1 MSYQKSAAGP
11 GRNPTN
17 ADWRKRLVGFLFAFA
32 ISVLTLRAR
41 WVLAPWL
48 SDQPVLILFI
58 LPIIFSAYVG
68 GLWPGLLSIAIC
80 GGGTWYILF
89 PTVHYPQFSKNS
101 VDFWQWV
108 VLLIIGTVVCLLVEA
123 LHRARARAEAARR
136 QLAESQTHYHSLVD
150 QVPAG
155 IFRTDASGRYVFV
168 NRFFCQ
174 LCGSSPEY
182 FLGKLPAE
190 VASACGQHPAGT
202 AEQHD
207 RIMGAGKTIEVM
219 EEFVSQD
226 GRKLHLHLIETPIF
240 DPRGQV
246 VGSQGILFDVTQR
259 KQEAET
265 LAQSVALLRTTT
277 EATINGLLVVD
288 NNHRITIFNSRFL
301 EIFDITRNL
310 AESGDA
316 TAVAE
321 LAQTQVSDSDVFLHR
336 IQEVLAKPEESSF
349 DILTLKNGRVIER
362 VSHPQKLDDRII
374 GRVWSFRDVTDQRRA
389 EQAVVEREQLL
400 RQVIDL
406 VPHFIFAKDSQSR
419 LLLANRAMAE
429 SSGLTVEQMTG
440 RSDIEFAADLL
451 EAKAFIRDDRDV
463 MESGRP
469 KFIPEE
475 RFTRKDGRVLT
486 LETYKIP
493 VTNPVRN
500 GPSLLGVA
508 VDITERRA
516 AEQQLKQ
523 MAVMLESSDEAISS
537 INLAGVITSWNRGAE
552 TVFGYSA
559 PEIIGSPDQRLYLPD
574 QLAERE
580 RVLDQIG
587 RGEGFKR
594 LQTERLR
601 KDGKRIRIVAT
612 ISPLRDARGIVVGA
626 ATIATD
632 VTRQQLLEEQLRQ
645 SQKMEAIGQL
655 AGGVAHDFN
664 NILAVIQMQIEL
676 AHMDS
681 PFTSAQEACLQ
692 EIETAAKRGANLTRQ
707 LLLFSRRQRLQPR
720 EVDLGDAIINM
731 TKMLRRILGEDIR
744 IQFKYASQPLF
755 VHADAGMIDQ
765 VLMNLTLNSRD
776 AMPHGGHLIIETTAV
791 EMDELAVMQSS
802 EARPGSFVRL
812 SISDTG
818 CGIPHEILPRIFEP
832 FFTTKDVGKGTGL
845 GLATVF
851 SIVQQHQGWI
861 NVSSEPGCGTTF
873 DIYFPRLLKNPAQ
886 IEDAP
891 AALTAIPSGHET
903 ILLVEDDD
911 SLRASVQRCLTGLGY
926 RLLEAATGVAAL
938 RIWQDHQQQIDLLV
952 SDLVMPDGMSGKE
965 LGEQLRLNKPELK
978 IIFVSGYSADL
989 LTGDIQRDPRVKFLA
1004 KPFPAQ
1010 TLAQTVRASLDQK

>member
-1 MSYQKSAAGP
+1 MSYEKSAAGP
-11 GRNPTN
+11 GRNPTD
-17 ADWRKRLVGFLFAFA
+17 ADWRKRLVGLLFAIA
-32 ISVLTLRAR
+32 ISVLTLQARRA
-41 WVLAPWL
+41 LTPWL
-48 SDQPVLILFI
+48 YDQPVLIFFI
-58 LPIIFSAYVG
+58 LPIFFSACVG
-68 GLWPGLLSIAIC
+68 GLWAGLLSTAIC
-80 GGGTWYILF
+80 GWGTSYFLF
-89 PTVHYPQFSKNS
+89 PKVHDPLFSQNS
-101 VDFWQWV
+101 AGFWQWV
-108 VLLIIGTVVCLLVEA
+108 VLIIIGALVCLLAEA
-123 LHRARARAEAARR
+123 MHRARARTEATCR
-136 QLAESQTHYHSLVD
+136 QLAESQALYHSLVD

-155 IFRTDASGRYVFV
+155 IFRKDATGRYVFV

-174 LCGSSPEY
+174 LWGCPSEY

-190 VASACGQHPAGT
+190 LAPACGQLPAGT

-207 RIMGAGKTIEVM
+207 QIMRTDKTIEVM
-219 EEFVSQD
+219 EDFTLQD
-226 GRKLHLHLIETPIF
+226 GRKLHLHLIEWPVF
-240 DPRGQV
+240 GPHGQV

-259 KQEAET
+259 KLDAEA
-265 LAQSVALLRTTT
+265 LARSVALLRTTT
-277 EATINGLLVVD
+277 EATINGLLVED
-288 NNHRITIFNSRFL
+288 NNHRITIFNSRIL
-301 EIFDITRNL
+301 EIMDIPRNL
-310 AESGDA
+310 AESADA

-321 LAQTQVSDSDVFLHR
+321 LAKTRVSDPEAFLRR
-336 IQEVLAKPEESSF
+336 IQEVVAKPQLPSF

-362 VSHPQKLDDRII
+362 VSHPQQLGDKII
-374 GRVWSFRDVTDQRRA
+374 GRVWSFRDVTDQRRS
-389 EQAVVEREQLL
+389 EQAVIEREQLL

-429 SSGLTVEQMTG
+429 ACGLTAEQMTG

-451 EAKAFIRDDRDV
+451 QAKAFIRDDREV

-475 RFTRKDGRVLT
+475 RFTRKDGRVIT

-493 VTNPVRN
+493 FTNPGRN

-537 INLAGVITSWNRGAE
+537 INLAGIITSWNRGAE
-552 TVFGYSA
+552 TIFGYSA
-559 PEIIGSPDQRLYLPD
+559 VEIIGSPDQRLYLPD
-574 QLAERE
+574 QLAERD

-601 KDGKRIRIVAT
+601 KDGKRIRILAT

-626 ATIATD
+626 ATIASD

-645 SQKMEAIGQL
+645 SQKMEAIGLL

-755 VHADAGMIDQ
+755 VQADAGMIDQ

-802 EARPGSFVRL
+802 HARPGSFVRL

-873 DIYFPRLLKNPAQ
+873 DIYFPRLVKNPAQ
-886 IEDAP
+886 MDDAP
-891 AALTAIPSGHET
+891 AALTAIRGGQET

-911 SLRASVQRCLTGLGY
+911 SLRASVQHCLAGLGY
-926 RLLEAATGVAAL
+926 NLLEAATGVAAL
-938 RIWQDHQQQIDLLV
+938 RLWHDHRQQIDLLV
-952 SDLVMPDGMSGKE
+952 TDLVMPDGMSGKE
-965 LGEQLRLNKPELK
+965 LAEQLRRDKPQLN
-978 IIFVSGYSADL
+978 IIFVSGYNADL
-989 LTGDIQRDPRVKFLA
+989 LTGDIQRDPRAKFLA

-1010 TLAQTVRASLDQK
+1010 ALAHTVRASLDQK